1 MIMKYLLVLPALM
14 FPSLTVAQE
23 LTHPTKMDLPESVF
37 SRPDPSDY
45 QISLDNGLTAYIA
58 RADQV
63 PLVTLSAFIRAGK
76 VSDEKEGS
84 AEVLLDA
91 LLDGGPEGQSPEEF
105 KGVLRLMAA
114 EFSVEMHDEWTE
126 ISLNIPKED
135 LDIALPIF
143 SALIRSPAVT
153 DAALANVSGK
163 AEAEIGAVE
172 ALSLSSATF
181 ALAEAVERFY
191 EVLYADHPYGRRPT
205 VEDFSNLTVDDVKD
219 FHEKF
224 FVPGNMT
231 LAIAGDINE
240 AEVRASVRDLFGDMR
255 ATQAPPPRQMP
266 AIEFE
271 KAAQH
276 TFPVKKLQ
284 SWLVIGHEL
293 PVVPLEDQAA
303 LDVMNYILAAEHL
316 HARMLTNTRV
326 LYGYTNDASG
336 FLEDRWFGP
345 GSYTFRS
352 YSRPE
357 VIRPLYEEM
366 MSAIRSIQTEEV
378 TAEELFI
385 AKGALRDGTFPIR
398 YLDGY
403 STARDFAIEWL
414 RYGNHSRSASYT
426 HRVGAVTAKD
436 VFDMA
441 NKYMR
446 TRSMQIVLVGEP
458 ASLME

>member
-1 MIMKYLLVLPALM
+1 MIMKHLLLPALM
-14 FPSLTVAQE
+14 FSSLAVAQD
-23 LTHPTKMDLPESVF
+23 LTHPTKMDLPEPVF

-143 SALIRSPAVT
+143 TALIRSPAVT
-153 DAALANVSGK
+153 DATLANVSGK
-163 AEAEIGAVE
+163 VEAEIGSVE
-172 ALSLSSATF
+172 ALSMSSATF

-205 VEDFSNLTVDDVKD
+205 VEDYSNLTVDDVKD

-255 ATQAPPPRQMP
+255 ATQAPPPRRQAHGKRAP
-266 AIEFE
+266 CDLRRRHR
-271 KAAQH
+271 Q
-276 TFPVKKLQ
+276 PVFHHRH
-284 SWLVIGHEL
+284 G
-293 PVVPLEDQAA
+293 
-303 LDVMNYILAAEHL
+303 
-316 HARMLTNTRV
+316 
-326 LYGYTNDASG
+326 GG
-336 FLEDRWFGP
+336 
-345 GSYTFRS
+345 
-352 YSRPE
+352 
-357 VIRPLYEEM
+357 
-366 MSAIRSIQTEEV
+366 
-378 TAEELFI
+378 I
-385 AKGALRDGTFPIR
+385 A
-398 YLDGY
+398 
-403 STARDFAIEWL
+403 
-414 RYGNHSRSASYT
+414 
-426 HRVGAVTAKD
+426 RVG
-436 VFDMA
+436 
-441 NKYMR
+441 NGL
-446 TRSMQIVLVGEP
+446 RSSPEGDQGRWRL
-458 ASLME
+458 

>member
-1 MIMKYLLVLPALM
+1 V
-14 FPSLTVAQE
+14 
-23 LTHPTKMDLPESVF
+23 
-37 SRPDPSDY
+37 
-45 QISLDNGLTAYIA
+45 
-58 RADQV
+58 
-63 PLVTLSAFIRAGK
+63 
-76 VSDEKEGS
+76 
-84 AEVLLDA
+84 
-91 LLDGGPEGQSPEEF
+91 
-105 KGVLRLMAA
+105 
-114 EFSVEMHDEWTE
+114 
-126 ISLNIPKED
+126 
-135 LDIALPIF
+135 
-143 SALIRSPAVT
+143 
-153 DAALANVSGK
+153 
-163 AEAEIGAVE
+163 EAEIGSVE

-240 AEVRASVRDLFGDMR
+240 AEVRASVRDLFGDMQ
-255 ATQAPPPRQMP
+255 ATEAPPPRQIP

-276 TFPVKKLQ
+276 TYPVKKLQ

-426 HRVGAVTAKD
+426 RRVGAVTAKD
-436 VFDMA
+436 VFNMA
-441 NKYMR
+441 NKYIR
-446 TRSMQIVLVGEP
+446 TRSMQIVLLGES